1 MRKGPPVSAVNPAT
15 AAVATPLATVPSPV
29 RMPEDFLAPP
39 SMPTVME
46 SPKALPAAL
55 PWLPNSLPILLA
67 KPSIDGIKDT

>member
-1 MRKGPPVSAVNPAT
+1 
-15 AAVATPLATVPSPV
+15 
-29 RMPEDFLAPP
+29 MPEDFLAPP